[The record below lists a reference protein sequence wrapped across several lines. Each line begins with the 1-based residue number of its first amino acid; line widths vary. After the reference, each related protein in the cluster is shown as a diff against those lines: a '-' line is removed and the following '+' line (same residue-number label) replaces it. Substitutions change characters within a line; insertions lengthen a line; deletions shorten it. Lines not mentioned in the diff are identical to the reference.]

1 MSARHPLDATR
12 DAAPLRVLQSF
23 FTPGPQ
29 TNPYLSQL
37 FVSVPHVVQR
47 PFSWKTALF
56 GRYDVLHLH
65 LADVLYL
72 RAGRL
77 RSALGAVLFL
87 AVLLRIRFG
96 RIALVRTIHNITPH
110 EAHGAVTTWIE
121 GLSARWTTLWIR
133 LNERTVPPTDAPV
146 ETILHGDYRSWF
158 ARFDQPAPVVGR
170 VLFFGLIRRYKGV
183 EELIAA
189 FSDITDDSLELR
201 IVGRPSSTTVRSA
214 IEAVA
219 SADERVSCVL
229 HYVDDE
235 QLAAEVGAAE
245 LVVLPYRD
253 MHNSGAAILALSLGR
268 PILVPNTD
276 TNRDLAN
283 EVGPD
288 WVRRFPGSL
297 SADTVVDALAAA
309 RVVASGD
316 PDLSGREWSVVGAQ
330 HADAYER
337 AARLDRR
344 YRRHHDGARSY
355 SE

>member
-1 MSARHPLDATR
+1 MSATPPLDATR
-12 DAAPLRVLQSF
+12 GAAPLRVLQSF
-23 FTPGPQ
+23 FAPGPQ

-37 FVSVPHVVQR
+37 FVSVPHVIQR

-87 AVLLRIRFG
+87 TLLLRIRFG

-121 GLSARWTTLWIR
+121 DLSARWTTLWIR
-133 LNERTVPPTDAPV
+133 LNRRTVPPTDAPV
-146 ETILHGDYRSWF
+146 QTIPHGDYRSWF
-158 ARFDQPAPVVGR
+158 ARFAQPAPVVGR

-183 EELIAA
+183 EDLIAA
-189 FSDITDDSLELR
+189 FSDSTDDSLGLR
-201 IVGRPSSTTVRSA
+201 IVGKPSSTTVRSA
-214 IEAVA
+214 IEAAA
-219 SADERVSCVL
+219 SADARVSCVL

-268 PILVPNTD
+268 PILVPDTD
-276 TNRDLAN
+276 TNRDLAA
-283 EVGPD
+283 EVGPE
-288 WVRRFPGSL
+288 WVCRYAGPL
-297 SADTVVDALAAA
+297 SANAIVDAVRAVRVGA
-309 RVVASGD
+309 RSD
-316 PDLSGREWSVVGAQ
+316 PDLNARQWRVVGAQ
-330 HADAYER
+330 HADAYAL
-337 AARLDRR
+337 AAQLGRR
-344 YRRHHDGARSY
+344 FRRHHGWARSY